1 MIVFYEDSRNFV
13 IVLIISVWVFSQ
25 AEQLMAKQAAA
36 DRAHWLPAANVLQ
49 EDQEDGLGTGELL
62 QQQQQQMHTIA
73 YVSFDFFSFFVLLV
87 GVYLISSPKREKR
100 HS

>member
-1 MIVFYEDSRNFV
+1 M
-13 IVLIISVWVFSQ
+13 WVFSQ

-36 DRAHWLPAANVLQ
+36 DRAQELPAANVLQ
-49 EDQEDGLGTGELL
+49 EEQEDGLGTGELL

-100 HS
+100 RS